1 MHRSL
6 VPVRKVTFGGTAGLV
21 ALAITY
27 FSQLTGADLPVGV
40 GEAVVL
46 LATTVVAYL
55 TSGSNVPTQGPQ
67 HQFE

>member
-1 MHRSL
+1 
-6 VPVRKVTFGGTAGLV
+6 VTFGGTAGLV